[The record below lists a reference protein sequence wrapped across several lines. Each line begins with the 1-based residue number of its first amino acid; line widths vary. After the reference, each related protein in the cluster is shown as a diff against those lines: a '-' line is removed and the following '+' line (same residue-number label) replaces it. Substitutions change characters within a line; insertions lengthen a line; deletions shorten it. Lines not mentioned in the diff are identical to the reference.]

1 MSWNAEQMVPYMWR
15 QPSLICA
22 FMLGESGSMDDW
34 YPTRQLA
41 DYLHLTPQGG
51 VGVETETNRYH
62 CCVDS
67 RLERNTTFPC
77 LDTAKRRNQRGGDS
91 FGWVDEWTVKP
102 NFIHLT
108 QRIGTKAFALQPW
121 TWPSSVERGWV
132 REGNWKK
139 KHQYMTK

>member
-51 VGVETETNRYH
+51 VGVETETNCYH

-77 LDTAKRRNQRGGDS
+77 LDTAKRRS
-91 FGWVDEWTVKP
+91 
-102 NFIHLT
+102 
-108 QRIGTKAFALQPW
+108 
-121 TWPSSVERGWV
+121 ERGRFV
-132 REGNWKK
+132 RLSGRVNCEAEFHSFDSTHRYKSVCSSTLNMAKLSRERMSQRRKLEK